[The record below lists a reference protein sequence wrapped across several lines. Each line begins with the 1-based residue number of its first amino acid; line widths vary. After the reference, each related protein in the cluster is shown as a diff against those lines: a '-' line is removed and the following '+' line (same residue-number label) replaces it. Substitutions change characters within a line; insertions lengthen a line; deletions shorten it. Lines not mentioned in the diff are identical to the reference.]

1 MGRQVMEVL
10 ESGETTGCQPHG
22 VSGADGHVPP
32 STSIGAL
39 LFACCA
45 GLVEGLG
52 RVRDFWAWA

>member
-1 MGRQVMEVL
+1 VMEVL